1 MKIINLMEDT
11 EGKCGLVSEHGLCIY
26 VETKNNKILIDTG
39 ASEKTWYNAKKLGIN
54 LNDIDMIILSHG
66 HYDHSGGI
74 MSFIE
79 INPNVKIYL
88 QKSATYDYY
97 NLKDGKEKYI
107 GIDKRIKNL
116 PESIL
121 LDSDFVINK
130 EISIFS
136 NVKERRKWPKSNLIL
151 KQKIDDEYIQD
162 EFSHEQ
168 YVVIKSEGK
177 TVFVSGCAHNGILN
191 ILDKFRSLYM
201 IEPDIV
207 ISGIHMMKKEQ
218 YVEEEIQLI
227 KDTAYEL
234 SKMNTIFYTGHCTGI
249 PAFNIMKQIMRD
261 KLKFMLSGDIL
272 TNK

>member
-162 EFSHEQ
+162 DFSHEQ
-168 YVVIKSEGK
+168 
-177 TVFVSGCAHNGILN
+177 
-191 ILDKFRSLYM
+191 
-201 IEPDIV
+201 
-207 ISGIHMMKKEQ
+207 
-218 YVEEEIQLI
+218 
-227 KDTAYEL
+227 
-234 SKMNTIFYTGHCTGI
+234 
-249 PAFNIMKQIMRD
+249 
-261 KLKFMLSGDIL
+261 
-272 TNK
+272 